1 MSRLSYFSFRLLQIM
16 VIFSTLKILRQIM
29 HTICLWENAPENCI
43 WRQMLLSFSTS
54 ITYKTMFI
62 VALIDKFWHFIFFF
76 SSLLIVYEGK
86 ELEKSASRHH
96 KNSQDCQSLDS
107 DFFLEDSLEEQ
118 PEFFN
123 QCQSTVVKIIDFA
136 NCTFEGFLDDTIVHD
151 GPDKG
156 FLKGLE
162 SLIKILKNALKSE

>member
-1 MSRLSYFSFRLLQIM
+1 
-16 VIFSTLKILRQIM
+16 
-29 HTICLWENAPENCI
+29 
-43 WRQMLLSFSTS
+43 
-54 ITYKTMFI
+54 MFI
-62 VALIDKFWHFIFFF
+62 VALIDKFWHFIFFIF

-96 KNSQDCQSLDS
+96 KNSQGSDSRDS

-123 QCQSTVVKIIDFA
+123 HQDRNVVKIIDFA
-136 NCTFEGFLDDTIVHD
+136 NCTFEGFLDDAIVHD

-162 SLIKILKNALKSE
+162 SLIKILKNALISE